1 MSKKNKKNKNPKA
14 KYPLIYK
21 VFRPLGFVFRALFHT
36 RIIGKEN
43 IPKTG
48 RVVLAGNHLFVLD
61 PLLLAVST
69 WRCIHFLGK
78 YEIFKY
84 KFTNWLFTSIG
95 VIPVHRQR
103 KDHNALVSAEEYL
116 EADQVV
122 GLFPETTIVKPEGV
136 QLLPFK
142 IGAVKMAYDTGAP
155 LVPFTINGSYI
166 PFQGRLEIIFH
177 EPYYITGDVDLAAEN
192 EKFRERVQSKLT
204 PHTGRWPF

>member
-1 MSKKNKKNKNPKA
+1 MSKKNKNVDKS
-14 KYPLIYK
+14 KYPLIYRI
-21 VFRPLGFVFRALFHT
+21 FRPLAFIFTGLFRP
-36 RIIGKEN
+36 RIIGREN
-43 IPKTG
+43 IPKKG
-48 RVVLAGNHLFVLD
+48 RVVLAGNHMFVLD
-61 PLLLAVST
+61 PILVAIST
-69 WRCIHFLGK
+69 WRCVHFLGK

-84 KFTNWLFTSIG
+84 KFTNWLFTSAG

-122 GLFPETTIVKPEGV
+122 GLFPETTIIKPEGV

-142 IGAVKMAYDTGAP
+142 IGAVKMAYDTKSP

-166 PFQGRLEIIFH
+166 PFNGRLEIIFH
-177 EPYYITGDVDLAAEN
+177 EPYYITGDDLAEEN

-204 PHTGRWPF
+204 PHKGKWPF